1 MSLTDSNKSNFET
14 LRQAI
19 KNGDAAL
26 MECQLVST
34 GEPVA
39 VICAVNR
46 EVDQSLTFVPI
57 AQLFASNPY
66 SLLNPPITEQPG
78 FATQDDVC
86 AG

>member
-1 MSLTDSNKSNFET
+1 MSLSDSNKSNFET

-46 EVDQSLTFVPI
+46 EVDQSLTFVPV

-66 SLLNPPITEQPG
+66 SLLNPPITDHPSI
-78 FATQDDVC
+78 ATQDD
-86 AG
+86 AGTG